1 MIRGQSLGALLLALG
16 VLLAVPGK
24 AQPQQAPR
32 TSKPAKPSSK
42 AAARPVEPVLE
53 PKAIDLL
60 KASSSRLAAA
70 HSLTFAAVISYE
82 SPSRLG
88 PPLIYTTRSEV
99 TLQRPDKLRVI
110 TPGDGPASEFYYNG
124 KTMVAFAPAENLAS
138 TAEAPPTIDAALKV
152 AYDSAA
158 VYFPFTDVIVADPYE
173 GIADGL
179 KHAFYIGQSHVVGGT
194 TTDMVAIANNWVFE
208 QIWIGADDKLPR
220 MARAVF
226 HADPQHLRHQIEFSN
241 WQLDPTVAADAFASP
256 SAAARPIP
264 FARPDLPALPPGVKP
279 RTKAKASKPN

>member
-1 MIRGQSLGALLLALG
+1 MARRRSRTLLVNNNHDQTTLRTDTSAAFRRRRRRSTRPDDGHDRQQGHPEIPASDLRAVVAEEGPEETSDGTGSHTEASRQSGYAYRLHQQSSGSHRQQDVRMRDDPMSVAGRGLNAEAHRKGATMIRGQSLGALLLAWG

-70 HSLTFAAVISYE
+70 HSLTFTTVISYE

-110 TPGDGPASEFYYNG
+110 T
-124 KTMVAFAPAENLAS
+124 
-138 TAEAPPTIDAALKV
+138 
-152 AYDSAA
+152 
-158 VYFPFTDVIVADPYE
+158 
-173 GIADGL
+173 
-179 KHAFYIGQSHVVGGT
+179 
-194 TTDMVAIANNWVFE
+194 
-208 QIWIGADDKLPR
+208 
-220 MARAVF
+220 
-226 HADPQHLRHQIEFSN
+226 
-241 WQLDPTVAADAFASP
+241 
-256 SAAARPIP
+256 
-264 FARPDLPALPPGVKP
+264 
-279 RTKAKASKPN
+279 